1 MVIIGEHSNTR
12 KRLAAVLLGTAVDQI
27 ALVDI
32 MERHKTMKLIT
43 SSSMTELWRHLQPLT
58 AQQCL
63 LKLLSCC
70 RQPLPVAALQRTVS
84 VHSAKIRCYNS
95 GSRCADWHTLNY
107 DKKCATT
114 IYPITWKHNIIRR
127 TIVHNVLH
135 CRQWRTEPWP
145 QLTCTENFMKFGCV
159 TWEQCYVMQK
169 SCPQLFWTNEGLAPT
184 GLLLKV
190 TGIEIRFS
198 LLVQSLAQKFSLIL
212 SRWSSGTTTANEC
225 AVQYWL

>member
-1 MVIIGEHSNTR
+1 MLVRGIKKEKNGIKIK
-12 KRLAAVLLGTAVDQI
+12 KRLNWDSSSAPGMHLFIKVTTATAV
-27 ALVDI
+27 A
-32 MERHKTMKLIT
+32 
-43 SSSMTELWRHLQPLT
+43 SSLQTLFTLHVYT
-58 AQQCL
+58 AGGL
-63 LKLLSCC
+63 RRL
-70 RQPLPVAALQRTVS
+70 R
-84 VHSAKIRCYNS
+84 
-95 GSRCADWHTLNY
+95 LNY
-107 DKKCATT
+107 DKKCATA
-114 IYPITWKHNIIRR
+114 ICPITWKHNIIRR

-198 LLVQSLAQKFSLIL
+198 LLVQSLAQKTSLIL